1 MSDTLNR
8 MADER
13 LDSNHKEIFDKI
25 VKTDLLHS
33 AKTLYAQI
41 VQYMY
46 IEENYEN
53 SLSWQE
59 KNERKKLGELAQ
71 NIRFAGY
78 NYGELLRIIY
88 CWGRIDNDCK
98 EMVRC
103 LLAYCS

>member
-8 MADER
+8 MTDER
-13 LDSNHKEIFDKI
+13 LDSNHKEIFNKI

-46 IEENYEN
+46 IDENHEN

-59 KNERKKLGELAQ
+59 KMREK
-71 NIRFAGY
+71 
-78 NYGELLRIIY
+78 
-88 CWGRIDNDCK
+88 
-98 EMVRC
+98 
-103 LLAYCS
+103 S